1 MSSIEDWSSIEYS
14 RPLDTSTLGSQKL
27 LRSTVV
33 KFPNRGRTVWPTRN
47 NKNIIVKMNFHNPT
61 ATDNFTFLDTL
72 TGAVTRSSFLT
83 SQCPPPEEYTSLA
96 TVFGGSTFADMSAAE
111 VDTTPCILDLTGDTQ
126 AIEDSR
132 IGANT
137 RKKYMRSLVTF
148 IFWLFEWNI
157 ELFINSYLLQHAHK
171 MNME

>member
-33 KFPNRGRTVWPTRN
+33 KFPNRGRNVWPTRN

-83 SQCPPPEEYTSLA
+83 SQCPPPKNTPLLPQ
-96 TVFGGSTFADMSAAE
+96 FLGGLLLRICQQQKSTLLLVSS
-111 VDTTPCILDLTGDTQ
+111 I
-126 AIEDSR
+126 
-132 IGANT
+132 
-137 RKKYMRSLVTF
+137 SLVTPRQLR
-148 IFWLFEWNI
+148 IAALGPTQGRNTC
-157 ELFINSYLLQHAHK
+157 AA
-171 MNME
+171 